1 MMTKALFRLAGLLLL
16 IGMSMSAKGSEKV
29 TMESLLKEMV
39 SFEAAAEYPAPFYIC
54 KMISSYDRRTVA
66 PDKDGWFANDDGG
79 GYMRV
84 DTIDGRV
91 ERVLFDYDGPGAITR
106 IWMTT
111 PFKNGVVRFYFD
123 GEKNPRF
130 EIQGYDMMRAPFKP
144 GDALSLTHTNYTPEG
159 KGGNTFM
166 LPIPYNKNCRIT
178 VQEPNPDRGTWIQRY
193 YEINYRTYDK
203 GTEVETFT
211 VDKVNRLQDQLKEV
225 NEALWT
231 PPTFRKGTKQEVA
244 HWIDPT
250 KLLTMD
256 LPQGS
261 QAIRT
266 LEIDAK
272 IDRGDYS
279 KMMRRL
285 ILKITFDGVETVWV
299 PLGDFSGAGLGAPK
313 MASWYMDADGR
324 GHVISRWVMPYKKNA
339 RIEIENL
346 FDFPAHVKVRT
357 YSDEWTWTQ
366 NTLYFHTTWKQ
377 EREIPINNQYD
388 RDKENIVWNYIDI
401 QGRGVF
407 RGDLL
412 SLYNFAPNWYGE
424 GDEIM
429 WIDDDVFPSHHGTGT
444 EDHYNCSWAPVV
456 PFHTPWGGAPRADN
470 PTSHGFN
477 AFVRTRNLDGIPFN
491 KRYCFDI
498 EMLSWTP
505 GKVDYAVTNYWYGD
519 LDCKVKK
526 SSGKDEV
533 LAPLPYLL

>member
-1 MMTKALFRLAGLLLL
+1 MTKTLFKLVGLLFL
-16 IGMSMSAKGSEKV
+16 IGMNMSAKGAEKI
-29 TMESLLKEMV
+29 TMELLLKDMI
-39 SFEAAAEYPAPFYIC
+39 SFEAATEYPVPFYTC

-66 PDKDGWFANDDGG
+66 PDKDWWFANDDGG
-79 GYMRV
+79 GYMRI

-91 ERVLFDYDGPGAITR
+91 ERVLFDYEGPGAITR
-106 IWMTT
+106 VWMTT
-111 PFKNGVVRFYFD
+111 PFKNGIIRFYFD

-130 EIQGYDMMRAPFKP
+130 EIQGYDMSRAPFRS

-178 VQEPNPDRGTWIQRY
+178 VQEPNPDPRTWIQRY
-193 YEINYRTYDK
+193 YEINYRTYEK

-211 VDKVNRLQDQLKEV
+211 VDKVNSIQDQLKEV
-225 NEALWT
+225 NEILLN
-231 PPTFRKGTKQEVA
+231 PPTFHKGTKQEVA
-244 HWIDPT
+244 HWVEPN
-250 KLLTMD
+250 KQLTMD

-261 QAIRT
+261 QAVKT

-272 IDRGDYS
+272 IDRGDYG
-279 KMMRRL
+279 KMMRHL
-285 ILKITFDGVETVWV
+285 ILKITFDGKETVWA

-324 GHVISRWVMPYKKNA
+324 GHVTSRWVMPYKKNA
-339 RIEIENL
+339 KIEIENL
-346 FDFPAHVKVRT
+346 FDFAVHVKVRA
-357 YSDEWTWTQ
+357 YSDEWTWAK

-377 EREIPINNQYD
+377 ERDIPISNQYD
-388 RDKENIVWNYIDI
+388 RHKENIVWNYIDI

-429 WIDDDVFPSHHGTGT
+429 WIDDDIFPSHHGTGT

-477 AFVRTRNLDGIPFN
+477 AFVRTRNLDGIPFT
-491 KRYCFDI
+491 KHYRFDI

-519 LDCKVKK
+519 LDSKVEK
-526 SSGKDEV
+526 SSGKEEA